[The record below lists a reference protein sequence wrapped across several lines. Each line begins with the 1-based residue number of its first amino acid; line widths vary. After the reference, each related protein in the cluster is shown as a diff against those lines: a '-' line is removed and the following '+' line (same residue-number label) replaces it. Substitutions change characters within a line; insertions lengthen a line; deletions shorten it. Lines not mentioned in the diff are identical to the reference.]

1 MALED
6 RDWYRKEA
14 SHAWW
19 READRGSRRPSSAD
33 GGRGRRTSGG
43 LLLAVLVSAL
53 VGVVAWQGYLP
64 AIKISGGSAEAADE
78 RTVRLGS
85 STGFD
90 AVGPVGR
97 QWCLTVRTG
106 ERVCAKTGAAETG
119 RQALTRVL
127 EANGYSVAR

>member
-1 MALED
+1 VALED
-6 RDWYRKEA
+6 RDWYRNEA
-14 SHAWW
+14 SNAWW
-19 READRGSRRPSSAD
+19 READGASRRPSSAG
-33 GGRGRRTSGG
+33 GGRGRRTSVG
-43 LLLAVLVSAL
+43 LLLAVLVSGL
-53 VGVVAWQGYLP
+53 VSVVAWQGYLP

-90 AVGPVGR
+90 VVGPVGR

-106 ERVCAKTGAAETG
+106 ERVCAKTGTAETG

-127 EANGYSVAR
+127 ESRGYRVK